1 MPSYIP
7 CLRTRSAS
15 DTAIRRL
22 LAARVRRRSSR
33 RRAASCESTR
43 EPIQVVAVP
52 DTSESLTLVCRS
64 LGRRAP
70 SPQLSWGRRAP
81 DIGVSQ
87 VFGSACSIAYNR
99 CSDLPLWEPLARSP
113 PWREGGIRPWREGAW
128 GESSKCWRG
137 NAAPGLLSVVR
148 VREGDVSD
156 RGACQVTLVE
166 GLRKTRVSRAA
177 AGVSLSQKLLINC
190 RRVPAFAGRGR
201 LLLRSVI
208 GQEYSLC
215 DERQRGRQTR
225 MSNAKPMRILQ
236 TRVLAGSFPNTR
248 HGTRSVGGSSSFEL
262 L

>member
-1 MPSYIP
+1 MLVPRIAFASVCSPTDRSSPACFVLRIPADILPDMPSYIP
-7 CLRTRSAS
+7 CLRTRGAS

-113 PWREGGIRPWREGAW
+113 HWGEGEIRPWRE
-128 GESSKCWRG
+128 
-137 NAAPGLLSVVR
+137 
-148 VREGDVSD
+148 
-156 RGACQVTLVE
+156 E
-166 GLRKTRVSRAA
+166 GLGRVVKVLEGQGGARAA
-177 AGVSLSQKLLINC
+177 VSHERAG
-190 RRVPAFAGRGR
+190 GGR
-201 LLLRSVI
+201 LGR
-208 GQEYSLC
+208 
-215 DERQRGRQTR
+215 RGMPSDT
-225 MSNAKPMRILQ
+225 S
-236 TRVLAGSFPNTR
+236 
-248 HGTRSVGGSSSFEL
+248 GGSSTDARISGGCRRFSESETAY
-262 L
+262 

>member
-1 MPSYIP
+1 M
-7 CLRTRSAS
+7 
-15 DTAIRRL
+15 
-22 LAARVRRRSSR
+22 
-33 RRAASCESTR
+33 
-43 EPIQVVAVP
+43 
-52 DTSESLTLVCRS
+52 
-64 LGRRAP
+64 
-70 SPQLSWGRRAP
+70 
-81 DIGVSQ
+81 
-87 VFGSACSIAYNR
+87 FGSACSIAYNR

-236 TRVLAGSFPNTR
+236 TRVLAGFFRIRATGRRGDARVWLLGVVIRTVAQAAAIPALNACVCVYVFLC
-248 HGTRSVGGSSSFEL
+248 VGGYGGADETPPAPACAHTQMHARTHAHTHTHTHTHRLVLEASYEAVL
-262 L
+262 YAAALAAHR